1 MNLSFLSQGNDGIN
15 GWILLFAIVVLWAL
29 VYMAGNEE
37 KPEAKDQSL
46 LSKFFRYPI
55 RRVEEKPEAKDQSL
69 LSKFFRYRI
78 RRVGVYTPA
87 QNLVMG
93 CVGVLIVI
101 IIFIYL
107 VLSVIGEVF
116 GHAADFLS
124 HLH

>member
-15 GWILLFAIVVLWAL
+15 GWNLLFAIVVLWAL

-46 LSKFFRYPI
+46 LSKFFRYP
-55 RRVEEKPEAKDQSL
+55 
-69 LSKFFRYRI
+69 I